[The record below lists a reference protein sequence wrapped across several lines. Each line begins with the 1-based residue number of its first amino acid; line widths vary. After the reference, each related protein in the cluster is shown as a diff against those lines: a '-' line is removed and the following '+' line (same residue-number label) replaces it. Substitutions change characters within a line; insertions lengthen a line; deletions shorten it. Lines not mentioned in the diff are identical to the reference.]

1 MGKIT
6 TAAIFI
12 STLFLFQVQAQN
24 HPQQVL
30 KIKGTRL
37 VYPLMRKWI
46 SEYKKVH
53 PETTVLISPSSPS
66 DSIDFSI
73 ASYELT
79 PGDLKDDLQ
88 GVVVAK
94 YVQLPI
100 VNINRK
106 DLGELQTRGITEE
119 QLKNIFFGQQ
129 PVALSASNAP
139 SPLELYVRDRPVCAV
154 KAFAGHFGEDPSQI
168 NGHGIK
174 GDDEELATAV
184 RNDVNGLSFNN
195 LGFIYDVKTRKIS
208 KDLAIIPMDLN
219 KNGKVEPDEQIYATL
234 DNVIEFVERTHHEA
248 FINENVNLTYHK
260 DSQTVAGKEFLK
272 WILTNGQN
280 YNHEFGFLLMDKSVL
295 SAQQAIVAHN

>member
-1 MGKIT
+1 MKTIILVVALFASLSAMGQNKPAEVIKIR
-6 TAAIFI
+6 
-12 STLFLFQVQAQN
+12 
-24 HPQQVL
+24 
-30 KIKGTRL
+30 GTRL

-46 SEYKKVH
+46 ARFNEEH
-53 PETTVLISPSSPS
+53 PEIKVVISPGSPS

-73 ASYELT
+73 ASYALT
-79 PGDLKDDLQ
+79 ADDLKGDLQ

-106 DLGELQTRGITEE
+106 DLNELQTRGITEE

-129 PVALSASNAP
+129 PVSLTASSAP

-154 KAFAGHFGEDPSQI
+154 KAFAGHFGENPSHI

-208 KDLAIIPMDLN
+208 KDLAIIPLDLN
-219 KNGKVEPDEQIYATL
+219 KNGKVDADEQIYATL
-234 DNVIEFVERTHHEA
+234 DNVIGFVEKTHHTA

-260 DSQTVAGKEFLK
+260 DTQKDAAKIFLR
-272 WILTNGQN
+272 WILEKGQV
-280 YNHEFGFLLMDKSVL
+280 YNHELGFIKMDKDLL